1 MYHEDKK
8 QNFDLPSNSNGISI
22 YNTMTIGTQTWMA
35 ENLKTI
41 KYLNGDLIGTTS
53 SPTLDITSESTP
65 KYQWAYA
72 GDPTNADTYG
82 RLYTWFATMEIT

>member
-1 MYHEDKK
+1 
-8 QNFDLPSNSNGISI
+8 
-22 YNTMTIGTQTWMA
+22 MTIGTQTWMA
-35 ENLKTI
+35 ENLKTT

-82 RLYTWFATMEIT
+82 RLNTWFATMEIT